1 MTNEEVLPKVQNII
15 ADQLDKEAGR
25 SQLTTNFKNDLD
37 ADSLDIF
44 EIINEIEDEFDVKID
59 TDESIETVADLVNFI
74 TERLKLKTTW
84 KEWANESIN
93 GTLGR

>member
-1 MTNEEVLPKVQNII
+1 MPKVQNII
-15 ADQLDKEAGR
+15 ADQLDKKPEEVH
-25 SQLTTNFKNDLD
+25 LTTNFKNDLD

-74 TERLKLKTTW
+74 TEKA
-84 KEWANESIN
+84 EA
-93 GTLGR
+93 

>member
-15 ADQLDKEAGR
+15 GDQLDKKPEEV
-25 SQLTTNFKNDLD
+25 QLTTNFKNDLD

-74 TERLKLKTTW
+74 TEKA
-84 KEWANESIN
+84 EA
-93 GTLGR
+93 

>member
-15 ADQLDKEAGR
+15 ADQLDKKPEEV
-25 SQLTTNFKNDLD
+25 QLTTNFKNDSD

-74 TERLKLKTTW
+74 TEKA
-84 KEWANESIN
+84 EA
-93 GTLGR
+93 

>member
-15 ADQLDKEAGR
+15 ADQLDKKPEEV
-25 SQLTTNFKNDLD
+25 QQTTNFKNDLD

-59 TDESIETVADLVNFI
+59 TDESIETVSDLVTFI
-74 TERLKLKTTW
+74 TEKA
-84 KEWANESIN
+84 EA
-93 GTLGR
+93 

>member
-15 ADQLDKEAGR
+15 ADQLDKKPEEV
-25 SQLTTNFKNDLD
+25 QQTTNFKNDLD

-74 TERLKLKTTW
+74 TEKA
-84 KEWANESIN
+84 EA
-93 GTLGR
+93 

>member
-15 ADQLDKEAGR
+15 ADQLDKKPEEV
-25 SQLTTNFKNDLD
+25 QLTTNFKNDLD

-74 TERLKLKTTW
+74 TKKAE
-84 KEWANESIN
+84 A
-93 GTLGR
+93 

>member
-15 ADQLDKEAGR
+15 ADQLDKKPEEV
-25 SQLTTNFKNDLD
+25 QLTTNFKNDLD
-37 ADSLDIF
+37 ADRLDIF

-74 TERLKLKTTW
+74 TEKA
-84 KEWANESIN
+84 EA
-93 GTLGR
+93 

>member
-15 ADQLDKEAGR
+15 ADQLDKKPEEV
-25 SQLTTNFKNDLD
+25 QLTTNFKNDLD
-37 ADSLDIF
+37 AYSLDIF

-74 TERLKLKTTW
+74 TEKA
-84 KEWANESIN
+84 EA
-93 GTLGR
+93 